1 MKKLIFILTGLF
13 IVLNINAQT
22 LEEILK
28 KYSVANKQEQISKL
42 NTLKITANMSMMG
55 MEMPMTMWMKKPD
68 KIKSVTSFN
77 GQDIISVFDGTNGY
91 MVNPMSGSS
100 EPIAMTP
107 DQVRQATN
115 NNIFQNYL
123 LEYYKKGQLALAGED
138 NVNGK
143 AAFILKATID
153 GGSVVDLYID
163 KSTYYVLKTVAEVKQ
178 EGTAVKVETYPS
190 EYTEVNG
197 IVLPMKSTSVA
208 SGMEFIIKF
217 SKIEANTPMEDN
229 IFKIK

>member
-68 KIKSVTSFN
+68 KIKSVTSLN
-77 GQDIISVFDGTNGY
+77 GQEIISVFDGTNGY

-123 LEYYKKGQLALAGED
+123 LEYYKNGQLALAGED

-143 AAFILKATID
+143 AVFKLRATID

>member
-1 MKKLIFILTGLF
+1 MKKLISILTGLF
-13 IVLNINAQT
+13 IIININAQS

-28 KYSVANKQEQISKL
+28 KFSVANKQEQISKL

-55 MEMPMTMWMKKPD
+55 MEMPMTMWMKNPD

-77 GQDIISVFDGTNGY
+77 GQEIVSVFDGTKGY
-91 MVNPMSGSS
+91 MINPMSGSTQ
-100 EPIAMTP
+100 PIEMTP

-123 LEYYKKGQLALAGED
+123 MEYYKKGQLALAGED

-143 AAFILKATID
+143 PALKLKATID

-163 KSTYYVLKTVAEVKQ
+163 KSTYLILKTVAEIKQ

-190 EYTEVNG
+190 EYTEING
-197 IVLPMKSTSVA
+197 IVLPMKTTSVA

-217 SKIEANTPMEDN
+217 SKIEANIPMEDTV
-229 IFKIK
+229 FKIK

>member
-1 MKKLIFILTGLF
+1 MKKLISILAGLF
-13 IVLNINAQT
+13 IVIIINAQS

-55 MEMPMTMWMKKPD
+55 MEMPMTMWMKNPD

-77 GQDIISVFDGTNGY
+77 GQEMISVFDGEKGY
-91 MVNPMSGSS
+91 MTNPMSGSS
-100 EPIAMTP
+100 EPIVMTP

-123 LEYYKKGQLALAGED
+123 VEYYKKGQLVLSGEE
-138 NVNGK
+138 NVKGK
-143 AAFILKATID
+143 PAFKLKANID

-163 KSTYYVLKTVAEVKQ
+163 KSTYYIIKTVAEVKQ
-178 EGTAVKVETYPS
+178 EGTAINIETYPS
-190 EYTEVNG
+190 EYTEING

-208 SGMEFIIKF
+208 SGMEFVIKF
-217 SKIEANTPMEDN
+217 VKIEANIPMDDSL
-229 IFKIK
+229 FKIK

>member
-1 MKKLIFILTGLF
+1 
-13 IVLNINAQT
+13 
-22 LEEILK
+22 
-28 KYSVANKQEQISKL
+28 
-42 NTLKITANMSMMG
+42 
-55 MEMPMTMWMKKPD
+55 
-68 KIKSVTSFN
+68 
-77 GQDIISVFDGTNGY
+77 
-91 MVNPMSGSS
+91 MSGSS

-143 AAFILKATID
+143 AAFKLRATID

-163 KSTYYVLKTVAEVKQ
+163 KSTYYVLKTVAEVTQ